1 MSSSSWDN
9 GKITLTIMI
18 FRLND
23 SLLKLFTLIF
33 KLFYKKGFQIYDSK
47 EVKDKKYNFNIPHIF
62 RKLNMISWSMD
73 YILFYILQNASKVSS
88 LLYNNNDA
96 DSQNNYRIQSN
107 LEKRI
112 SLILSGF
119 NIKSRNS
126 SIKLHFI
133 SFQECSD
140 IYIFFLRVTNP

>member
-1 MSSSSWDN
+1 
-9 GKITLTIMI
+9 MI

-47 EVKDKKYNFNIPHIF
+47 EVKEKKYNFNIPHIF

-73 YILFYILQNASKVSS
+73 YILFYILQNVSKVSS
-88 LLYNNNDA
+88 LLDNNNDA

-107 LEKRI
+107 LEKRT

-119 NIKSRNS
+119 NSKSRNS
-126 SIKLHFI
+126 SIKLLFI

-140 IYIFFLRVTNP
+140 IYIFF